1 MPKKKKK
8 YRSETLY
15 FGWFF
20 SFWKLLAR
28 NDDECISAVLKYV
41 PLIAVPSIFLWIIHL
56 QNKNLVIIIIAS
68 KANQKHEHLNNECGL
83 FRENIVRSYA
93 HFSIDCNLFLTTV
106 LGVQTERKKT
116 VHFVWMESSFRSRQM
131 KMFVCI
137 HLVLFV
143 VVVSLHQQWA
153 VLTQMNQL
161 WLMKMTIVRCWRV
174 KRQINVNES
183 IKINFSKM
191 TWRLNGRA
199 GSKNGEVTRSL
210 QLALAMD
217 ELGFMTH
224 ILQLNFVLFLYYLFL
239 VLMTLSLLQF
249 WGSARNL
256 RGFFFAC
263 FGFSQL

>member
-68 KANQKHEHLNNECGL
+68 KANQKHEHRNNKCGL

-106 LGVQTERKKT
+106 LGVQTERKKN
-116 VHFVWMESSFRSRQM
+116 RSLCLNGEQLPFEANENVCLYTSC
-131 KMFVCI
+131 FVCCCCFTPSTMGC
-137 HLVLFV
+137 VN
-143 VVVSLHQQWA
+143 A
-153 VLTQMNQL
+153 
-161 WLMKMTIVRCWRV
+161 
-174 KRQINVNES
+174 NES
-183 IKINFSKM
+183 TLINENDNSA
-191 TWRLNGRA
+191 L
-199 GSKNGEVTRSL
+199 
-210 QLALAMD
+210 LACKAANQCKR
-217 ELGFMTH
+217 
-224 ILQLNFVLFLYYLFL
+224 IN
-239 VLMTLSLLQF
+239 
-249 WGSARNL
+249 
-256 RGFFFAC
+256 
-263 FGFSQL
+263 